1 MLQQLDHLPPGF
13 MTASARELH
22 RVLPGPTLIHLP
34 GDAPEPLFVSIL
46 LHGNEDVGLLALQSV
61 LASHGARRLPRALSI
76 FVGNVEAARA
86 GVRRLDDQP
95 DFNRIWSAS
104 PPATPFEHMA
114 AAVVEVMRQRNVF
127 ATLDLHN
134 NSGRNPLYSCLSSID
149 SRQLRLARLF
159 SPLAVLIESQASLGA
174 AFAAFSPSISCEC
187 GEIGSAQ
194 GVFRAA
200 ALIEKCL
207 RATSEIFEA
216 GEGEPLD
223 IFQAFA
229 MLKVRD
235 ALTISSDGAEGGDV
249 RLVPDIESLNF
260 CALQAGHV
268 IATTAAHL
276 DIEPLQALRLD
287 GRPIEGLLLREG
299 TRLSL
304 AQPAV
309 AAMLTRD
316 LRAIRQDCL
325 GYLMRR
331 VRVPRS
337 EQLSPDPC
345 SPS

>member
-13 MTASARELH
+13 MTASARDLH

-34 GDAPEPLFVSIL
+34 GEAPEPLFVSIL

-61 LASHGARRLPRALSI
+61 LASHGARRLPRALSV

-86 GVRRLDDQP
+86 GVRRLEDQP
-95 DFNRIWSAS
+95 DFNRIWSTA
-104 PPATPFEHMA
+104 PPRTPYEHMA
-114 AAVVEVMRQRNVF
+114 AAVVEVMRQRAVF

-134 NSGRNPLYSCLSSID
+134 NSGRNPLYSCLSGT
-149 SRQLRLARLF
+149 QQQHLVLARLF
-159 SPLAVLIESQASLGA
+159 SPLAVLIESQPSLGA

-200 ALIEKCL
+200 ALIDKCL
-207 RATSEIFEA
+207 RATRELFEA
-216 GEGEPLD
+216 GEGGSLD

-229 MLKVRD
+229 KLKVRD
-235 ALTISSDGAEGGDV
+235 TLTISCDGAEEADV

-287 GRPIEGLLLREG
+287 GEPIAGLLVREG

-304 AQPAV
+304 ARPAI

-331 VRVPRS
+331 VRLAAP
-337 EQLSPDPC
+337 
-345 SPS
+345 